1 MDANSGN
8 ERNGNPACEA
18 QKQIQ
23 PSCVLCGGGH
33 DDDTTNSTYLYS
45 HIYLLLFVKNI
56 SI

>member
-23 PSCVLCGGGH
+23 PSCVLCGGGC